1 MNQARK
7 PVAVVVGATSKWQS
21 DGRTTR
27 LAHGRA
33 IDDSDIPVGM
43 RWGVGGAIAQK
54 FAKEGFLVVLTTRRA
69 ANASALEKAI
79 VEQGGEPMI
88 VELDLVSRESISRA
102 FAAIRQQAGD
112 PDVLVYNAGY
122 LEGRDLP
129 PDKELL
135 EHVPIEIFE
144 TAQHIASRGPFLVA
158 QEVLPGM
165 RKRGAGSFLIS
176 NNQFSLRG
184 RKRLTGQ
191 SLYYPRVMMRT
202 LAQVLTEEYSEHGV
216 HVANVIIDG
225 LIDSPGTRALPR
237 AQQHPEAVM
246 NPMKIAEAFYYLH
259 TQDRSC
265 WTHELQLTPYSTKP
279 SVWRGR
285 QLEKG
290 VGSFL
295 GIPIGLALS
304 TAAGLRVFVPLLL
317 TGLAARLGYLSLTP
331 SMTWIGSDAA
341 LVAFATATVLE
352 VGAYYVPWLDNVLDT
367 VGTPAA
373 LTAGVITTA
382 AGTPAPWPPARCAPP
397 AVSP

>member
-21 DGRTTR
+21 DGRNTR
-27 LAHGRA
+27 LAHGRV

-43 RWGVGGAIAQK
+43 RWGVGGSIAQK
-54 FAKEGFLVVLTTRRA
+54 FAKEGFFVVLTTRNA
-69 ANASALEKAI
+69 ANAAALEKAI
-79 VEQGGEPMI
+79 VGQGGEAAT

-102 FAAIRQQAGD
+102 FAAIRERAGD

-135 EHVPIEIFE
+135 EHVPVEIFE

-158 QEVLPGM
+158 LEVLPAM
-165 RKRGAGSFLIS
+165 RKRGSGSFLIS

-225 LIDSPGTRALPR
+225 LIDSPGTRALTR
-237 AQQHPEAVM
+237 ARQNSEVVM
-246 NPMKIAEAFYYLH
+246 NPIKIAEAFYYLH
-259 TQDRSC
+259 TQDKSC

-279 SVWRGR
+279 S
-285 QLEKG
+285 
-290 VGSFL
+290 F
-295 GIPIGLALS
+295 
-304 TAAGLRVFVPLLL
+304 
-317 TGLAARLGYLSLTP
+317 
-331 SMTWIGSDAA
+331 
-341 LVAFATATVLE
+341 
-352 VGAYYVPWLDNVLDT
+352 
-367 VGTPAA
+367 
-373 LTAGVITTA
+373 
-382 AGTPAPWPPARCAPP
+382 
-397 AVSP
+397 